1 MDPNPKDLQVGA
13 RLRARRMGLGM
24 SDEALADALG
34 VSLQQVLAWELG
46 VTRIE
51 ASWLLRVA
59 KVLNV
64 DSWYFFKSSD
74 APSSQLGGEPV

>member
-46 VTRIE
+46 VTKIE
-51 ASWLLRVA
+51 ASWLFKIA
-59 KVLNV
+59 KILDV
-64 DSWYFFKSSD
+64 DPGVFFSGDGS
-74 APSSQLGGEPV
+74 PSARPH